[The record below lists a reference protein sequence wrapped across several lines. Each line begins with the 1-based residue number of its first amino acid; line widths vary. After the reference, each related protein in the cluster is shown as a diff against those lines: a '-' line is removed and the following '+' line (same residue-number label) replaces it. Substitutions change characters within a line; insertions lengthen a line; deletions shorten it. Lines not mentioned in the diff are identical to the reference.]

1 MRTILLTGF
10 EPFGG
15 DTGNP
20 SGNAVR
26 EVARRWRG
34 PDELVTAILPVEF
47 DAAVREIRARIREL
61 RPDVVI
67 ATGLAGGRRSVTP
80 ERVAINLREARIPD
94 NGGAQPVD
102 EPCVAG
108 GPAAYFSTLP
118 VKRIAAAVDGAVSY
132 TAGTFVCNDVMYAV
146 LDETRGSATRA
157 GFIHVPWSDELAP
170 HGQPSL
176 PARAIADALET
187 AVRVAAEAETD
198 TERAAGTLH

>member
-20 SGNAVR
+20 SGDAVR

-47 DAAVREIRARIREL
+47 DAAAREIRARIREL

-118 VKRIAAAVDGAVSY
+118 VKRIAAAIDGAVSY
-132 TAGTFVCNDVMYAV
+132 TAGTFVCNDVMYVA
-146 LDETRGSATRA
+146 LDETRGSEARA

-170 HGQPSL
+170 NGQPSL

-187 AVRVAAEAETD
+187 AVRVAAEAKTD
-198 TERAAGTLH
+198 TDGAAGTLH